1 MSGQAVQGLP
11 AHGVEFEMR
20 ACVLV
25 ADDDPVQLQEMV
37 EFLQAN
43 DLDVITAADGHEA
56 IERIASERP
65 RILML
70 DVNMPGWDGVRVAEA
85 ARNLNHKVI
94 VMLMTAESETYHY
107 ASLADCGAVAVFRKP
122 VRLAK
127 ITDFLRS
134 ALGQADAA

>member
-1 MSGQAVQGLP
+1 
-11 AHGVEFEMR
+11 MR

-25 ADDDPVQLQEMV
+25 ADDDPVQLQEMA
-37 EFLQAN
+37 EFLRAN
-43 DLDVITAADGHEA
+43 NLVVIEARDGHEA
-56 IERIASERP
+56 IELIASQRP

-122 VRLAK
+122 VQIDK

>member
-1 MSGQAVQGLP
+1 
-11 AHGVEFEMR
+11 MR

-25 ADDDPVQLQEMV
+25 ADDDPVQLQEMA
-37 EFLQAN
+37 EFLMARGM
-43 DLDVITAADGHEA
+43 DVITANDGHEA
-56 IERIASERP
+56 IEKIASERP

-107 ASLADCGAVAVFRKP
+107 ASLADCGALTVFRKP
-122 VRLAK
+122 VQLAK
-127 ITDFLRS
+127 ITDVLRS

>member
-1 MSGQAVQGLP
+1 
-11 AHGVEFEMR
+11 MR

-37 EFLQAN
+37 EFLQSIN
-43 DLDVITAADGHEA
+43 VDVITAVDGHDA
-56 IERIASERP
+56 IEQITRERP

-94 VMLMTAESETYHY
+94 TMLMTAESETYHY

-122 VRLAK
+122 VQLAK
-127 ITDFLRS
+127 ISDFLRS
-134 ALGQADAA
+134 ALGEATAA

>member
-1 MSGQAVQGLP
+1 
-11 AHGVEFEMR
+11 MR

-37 EFLQAN
+37 EFLKAN
-43 DLDVITAADGHEA
+43 DLDVIAAKDGHEA
-56 IERIASERP
+56 IELIANERP
-65 RILML
+65 RLLML

-94 VMLMTAESETYHY
+94 VMLMTGENDTYHY

-122 VRLAK
+122 VQLAK

-134 ALGQADAA
+134 ALGRADAA

>member
-1 MSGQAVQGLP
+1 MQGL
-11 AHGVEFEMR
+11 EFEMR

-25 ADDDPVQLQEMV
+25 ADDDPVQLQEMA
-37 EFLQAN
+37 EFLRLN
-43 DLDVITAADGHEA
+43 GLDAITARDGHEA
-56 IERIASERP
+56 VERIASERP

-94 VMLMTAESETYHY
+94 VMLMTAESEMYHY
-107 ASLADCGAVAVFRKP
+107 ANLADCGAVAVFRKP
-122 VRLAK
+122 VQLDK